1 MEYFTLDSFGMK
13 GKTVI
18 LRIDVNTY
26 YDASSKKL
34 SDSPR
39 FKAHA
44 NTIKELQEKEA
55 KVVVLAHQGRK
66 GDEDFIS
73 LEKHAELLNNYLER
87 PIEFVDDIVGE
98 RAKNRIKELKNGEA
112 ILLDNVRFLD
122 DETKE
127 KSIEEH
133 ANSTIVKELALLAD
147 YFSLDGFS
155 VAHRSHA
162 SVVGFSTVL
171 PSLAGRVM
179 ERELNAISKAFFE
192 FGDKFRI
199 IGDLFYS
206 DLPRFQLKWDV
217 FILAGAKVDDCLKV
231 VERLLSSR
239 NLEMK
244 KILLGGLIANLFLHS
259 YGIDI
264 NDENRKVLNDMNY
277 LQLETRAKALIEKYK
292 DYIVLPDDVA
302 VEENGNRVE
311 YDITYIPK
319 KGLILDVG
327 KKTIEKFKEILK
339 DAKYV
344 IAKGPLGMYEKQP
357 FSIGTKE
364 ILEALSNSKAFT
376 LIGGGDTS
384 TALEVFGIPEEKF
397 SYVSLAG
404 GALIDY
410 LSGKELPGI
419 KALEISYK
427 KFSKLLLK

>member
-1 MEYFTLDSFGMK
+1 MEYFTIDDFDLK
-13 GKTVI
+13 GKTTIVRVDI
-18 LRIDVNTY
+18 NTY
-26 YDASSKKL
+26 YDVSSKKL
-34 SDSPR
+34 LDSPR
-39 FKAHA
+39 IKAHVK
-44 NTIKELQEKEA
+44 TIKELQEKGA

-73 LEKHAELLNNYLER
+73 LEKHTDLLNKYLER

-98 RAKNRIKELKNGEA
+98 KAKKKIRELKEGEA

-133 ANSTIVKELALLAD
+133 ANSTIVRELAPLAN
-147 YFSLDGFS
+147 YFVLDGFS

-162 SVVGFSTVL
+162 SVVGFSTAL
-171 PSLAGRVM
+171 PSMAGMVM
-179 ERELNAISKAFFE
+179 EKELKAISRAFFD
-192 FGDKFRI
+192 FGDKFKI
-199 IGDLFYS
+199 VGNLLLH

-231 VERLLSSR
+231 MERLVTSK

-244 KILLGGLIANLFLHS
+244 KILLGGLTANLFLHAS
-259 YGIDI
+259 NIDI
-264 NDENRKVLNDMNY
+264 NDENRRVLQDMGY
-277 LQLETRAKALIEKYK
+277 LQLEDRARKLLGNYK
-292 DYIVLPDDVA
+292 NNIILPEDVA
-302 VEENGNRVE
+302 VEEDGNRVE
-311 YDITYIPK
+311 YDVKNIPR

-327 KKTIEKFKEILK
+327 RKTIDKFKEILK

-344 IAKGPLGMYEKQP
+344 IVKGPLGMYERQP
-357 FSIGTKE
+357 FSTGTRE
-364 ILEALSNSKAFT
+364 ILEFLSNLRGFT

-427 KFSKLLLK
+427 KFKK